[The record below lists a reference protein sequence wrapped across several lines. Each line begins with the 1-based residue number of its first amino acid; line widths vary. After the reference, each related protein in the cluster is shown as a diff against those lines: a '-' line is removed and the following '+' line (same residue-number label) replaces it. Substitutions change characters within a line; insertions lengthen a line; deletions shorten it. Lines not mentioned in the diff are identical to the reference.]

1 MTPESFPGSTLGRV
15 LCAVVLLVLLI
26 AAVWAVVQSL
36 TNFRAIMV

>member
-15 LCAVVLLVLLI
+15 LCIVVLLVLAI
-26 AAVWAVVQSL
+26 AAGYAVVQSL